1 MEDGLEGKGL
11 RAERLSVLR
20 AGAWV
25 GDGVSQRTKE
35 EPSGEDGPQIS
46 SGEASRPRG
55 FTWKCLSCRK
65 RLLQLPDNIRS
76 SHLTRAGMTGGC
88 EVRELR

>member
-1 MEDGLEGKGL
+1 MEDGLEGQGL

-25 GDGVSQRTKE
+25 GDGANQRTKV

-46 SGEASRPRG
+46 SGEHPGQGASHG
-55 FTWKCLSCRK
+55 
-65 RLLQLPDNIRS
+65 N
-76 SHLTRAGMTGGC
+76 
-88 EVRELR
+88 V